1 MPPMVNWLRRHWE
14 TSADPWTTGAGYSVR
29 PVTAVIKTKHAGLNP
44 VVLGSVGLVSTI
56 GPLIFLSFLRG
67 SSVQALKPFLDYIKG
82 WARRTQADKQN
93 FFIDSEPGTC

>member
-1 MPPMVNWLRRHWE
+1 VPPMVNWLRRHWV

-56 GPLIFLSFLRG
+56 GPLVFIFSKGLERASA
-67 SSVQALKPFLDYIKG
+67 QAFFRLYKRVGPEDTS
-82 WARRTQADKQN
+82 RQAKI
-93 FFIDSEPGTC
+93 F